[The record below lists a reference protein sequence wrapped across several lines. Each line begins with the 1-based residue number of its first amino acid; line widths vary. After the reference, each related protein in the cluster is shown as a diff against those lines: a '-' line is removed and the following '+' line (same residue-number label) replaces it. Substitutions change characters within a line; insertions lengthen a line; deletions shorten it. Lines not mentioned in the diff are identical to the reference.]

1 VKRIVLIAGFESFNA
16 DLYRKAAQLAV
27 AGCRELEVRVFSDRT
42 LTDEPNIVAAALLN
56 ADVFFGSLL
65 FDYDAVIWLRER
77 VQHIPIRLVFES
89 ALELMSLTQIGAFK
103 IGDKPKGMPKPVKFI
118 LDKFSNGREEDKLA
132 GYISFL
138 KVGPKLLKYVPVQ
151 KVQDLR
157 NWLII
162 YGYWNAGGVDNV
174 VSMFWTISEKY
185 LGLKVGEIPP
195 PVETP
200 NMGLLHPDYD
210 GYFESPRQYLDWYLN
225 PQTSI
230 SRRVRRDRQSE
241 NQPENLAATHH
252 TTDSRVRRDRQS
264 ENQPENLAAT
274 HHTTDSRVRR
284 DRQSANQPENLAA
297 THHTTDSR
305 VRRDRQSANQPENL
319 AATHHTTD
327 SRVRRD
333 RQSANQPENLAAT
346 HHIMGGLEA
355 HPTKFETNWSQK
367 SKEEKCP
374 VVGILLY
381 RKHVITKQPYIPQL
395 IRYFEAAGI
404 IPLPIFI
411 NGVEGHVAVRD
422 WMTTAAETA
431 QRKQGN
437 IETLSLSPDAVEV
450 DTIVSTI
457 GFPLVGGPAGSMEAG
472 RQVEVAKRIL
482 AAKNVPYFVSAPLL
496 IQDIH
501 SWTRQGIGG
510 LQSVVLYALPE
521 LDGAID
527 PVPLGGLVGEDI
539 YLIPDRLKRLTGRI
553 KNWIKL
559 RQTPSCDRKI
569 AIILYGFPPG
579 YGAAGTAALLN
590 VPKSLFNFLHKLQ
603 DAGYTVGEIPAD
615 GEELIRRVKE
625 ADDATADVGGLTRIN
640 ADVEGCH
647 RNTVNVKTL
656 EKWLGYLST
665 SRIEKQWKSLT
676 GTGIKTEGDEFQIGG
691 VQLGN
696 IWIGLQ
702 PPLGISGD
710 PMRLMFDRDLT
721 PHPQYAAFYKWLQ
734 NDFQA
739 DAVVHFGMHGTV
751 EWLPGNPLGNT
762 GYSWSD
768 ILLGNLPN
776 LYIYAA
782 NNPSESML
790 AKRRG
795 YGVLISHNV
804 PTYGR
809 AGLYKELMALRD
821 LIAEYR
827 EDSDKNY
834 LLKEAIC
841 KQILDSGLDADCP
854 FEDGRKLGISF
865 SFENVG
871 LFSADAFNRYLVK
884 LYEYL
889 QVVESRLFSSGL
901 HVLGESPNSE
911 EMESYLEAYFGERLS
926 QEQVKAIV
934 SQTSTDKMPVPQER
948 CGVFEEGLV
957 VRDLLLQ
964 TTDELT
970 NLLRGLNG
978 EYILPAPGGDL
989 LRDGPGV
996 LPTGRNIHALDPYRM
1011 PSPAAFERGRE
1022 IARKIIDKH
1031 VTEQGNYPET
1041 VAVMLWGL
1049 DAIKTRGESIG
1060 ILLELVGA
1068 EPLKEGTGRIVRYE
1082 LKPLVDVGHPRID
1095 VLGNLSGIFRDSFVN
1110 IIELLDDLFV
1120 RAAEIDEPE
1129 SENFIRKHALILQ
1142 SQGVTNCAARLFSNP
1157 AGDFGSLVNDRVVD
1171 GSWESG
1177 DELGKTWESRNV
1189 FSYGR
1194 KDKGEARPEV
1204 LTQLLKGCD
1213 RIIQEIDSVEYGL
1226 TDIQEYYANTG
1237 GLKKAA
1243 EKQHG
1248 KKVNTSFVESF
1259 SKDTTPRNLE
1269 DLLRLEYRTKLL
1281 NPKWA
1286 NAMANQ
1292 GSGGAYEIS
1301 QRMTALIGW
1310 GGTADFT
1317 DSWVYE
1323 QATDTYALDEEMARK
1338 LREANPEAFRNI
1350 VGRMLEANGRG
1361 FWQPDAEKLQKL
1373 RDLYELTDEKI
1384 EGVTSYE

>member
-1 VKRIVLIAGFESFNA
+1 MKRIVLIAGFESFNA
-16 DLYRKAAQLAV
+16 DLYRKAAELAV
-27 AGCRELEVRVFSDRT
+27 SGCQGLEVRVFSDRA
-42 LTDEPNIVAAALLN
+42 LVDEPNAVAAALSN

-65 FDYDAVIWLRER
+65 FDYDAVMWLRER
-77 VQHIPIRLVFES
+77 VQNIPIRLVFES

-162 YGYWNAGGVDNV
+162 YGYWNAGGADNV
-174 VSMFWTISEKY
+174 VSMFWIIAEKY
-185 LGLKVGEIPP
+185 LGLKVAEIPP

-200 NMGLLHPDYD
+200 NMGLLHPHYN
-210 GYFESPRQYLDWYLN
+210 GYFESPRQYLDWYL
-225 PQTSI
+225 S
-230 SRRVRRDRQSE
+230 
-241 NQPENLAATHH
+241 H
-252 TTDSRVRRDRQS
+252 
-264 ENQPENLAAT
+264 
-274 HHTTDSRVRR
+274 
-284 DRQSANQPENLAA
+284 QSARGGQDARSTKEARHL
-297 THHTTDSR
+297 
-305 VRRDRQSANQPENL
+305 DRKGYNGQDARS
-319 AATHHTTD
+319 
-327 SRVRRD
+327 
-333 RQSANQPENLAAT
+333 
-346 HHIMGGLEA
+346 
-355 HPTKFETNWSQK
+355 TKFETNLSQISDQVCNGQDARSTKFGTNGFPNSDQVK
-367 SKEEKCP
+367 SP

-395 IRYFEAAGI
+395 IRYFEDAGI
-404 IPLPIFI
+404 VPLPIFI

-422 WMTTAAETA
+422 WMTTADETA
-431 QRKQGN
+431 RRKQGN
-437 IETLSLSPDAVEV
+437 IETLSLSKDAVEV
-450 DTIVSTI
+450 DAIVSTI
-457 GFPLVGGPAGSMEAG
+457 GFPLVGGPAGSMEGG

-482 AAKNVPYFVSAPLL
+482 TAKNVPYFVSAPLL

-539 YLIPDRLKRLTGRI
+539 YLVPDRAKRLTSRI
-553 KNWIKL
+553 NNWVKL
-559 RQTPSCDRKI
+559 RQTPPSERKI

-590 VPKSLFNFLHKLQ
+590 VPKSLLNFLHKLQ
-603 DAGYTVGEIPAD
+603 AAGYTVGKIPAD

-625 ADDATADVGGLTRIN
+625 ADEPTCDGQDARTTK
-640 ADVEGCH
+640 E
-647 RNTVNVKTL
+647 TVNVKTL
-656 EKWLGYLST
+656 EKWLGYLLT
-665 SRIEKQWKSLT
+665 SRIEKQWESLT
-676 GTGIKTEGDEFQIGG
+676 GTGIKTDGDEFLIGG
-691 VQLGN
+691 IQLGN
-696 IWIGLQ
+696 VWIGLQ

-734 NDFQA
+734 NDLQA

-751 EWLPGNPLGNT
+751 EWLPGSPLGNT

-768 ILLGNLPN
+768 ILLGSLPN

-804 PTYGR
+804 PPYGR

-827 EDSDKNY
+827 EDTAKNY
-834 LLKEAIC
+834 VLKEAIC
-841 KQILDSGLDADCP
+841 KTILDSGLEADCP
-854 FEDGRKLGISF
+854 FDEARKLGIAF

-871 LFSADAFNRYLVK
+871 MFSPDVFHRYLVK

-889 QVVESRLFSSGL
+889 QVVECRLFSSGL
-901 HVLGESPNSE
+901 HVLGEPPNSE
-911 EMESYLEAYFGERLS
+911 EMTSYLEAYFGDRLS
-926 QEQVKAIV
+926 EEQVKAIV
-934 SQTSTDKMPVPQER
+934 SQASTGKMPVPQTSTGKMPVPQE
-948 CGVFEEGLV
+948 GFDGAFEEGLL
-957 VRDLLLQ
+957 VRNLLLQ

-970 NLLRGLNG
+970 NLMRGLNG

-989 LRDGPGV
+989 LRDGAGV

-1011 PSPAAFERGRE
+1011 PSPAAYERGRE
-1022 IARKIIDKH
+1022 IARKIIEKH
-1031 VTEQGNYPET
+1031 VEEQGNYPET

-1082 LKPLVDVGHPRID
+1082 LKPLADVGHPRID

-1110 IIELLDDLFV
+1110 IIELLDDLFG
-1120 RAAEIDEPE
+1120 RAADADEPE

-1142 SQGVTNCAARLFSNP
+1142 GQGVQNYSARLFSNP

-1204 LTQLLKGCD
+1204 LTQLLQGCD

-1243 EKQHG
+1243 EKQRG

-1259 SKDTTPRNLE
+1259 SQDTTPRNLE

-1286 NAMANQ
+1286 NAMVNQ

-1317 DSWVYE
+1317 DGWVYD
-1323 QATDTYALDEEMARK
+1323 QAADTYALDREMAQK

-1361 FWQPDAEKLQKL
+1361 FWLPDADKLQQL
-1373 RDLYELTDEKI
+1373 RELYELTDEKI
-1384 EGVTSYE
+1384 EGVTV

>member
-1 VKRIVLIAGFESFNA
+1 M
-16 DLYRKAAQLAV
+16 
-27 AGCRELEVRVFSDRT
+27 
-42 LTDEPNIVAAALLN
+42 
-56 ADVFFGSLL
+56 
-65 FDYDAVIWLRER
+65 WLRPR
-77 VQHIPIRLVFES
+77 VQNIPIRLVFES

-162 YGYWNAGGVDNV
+162 YGYWNAGGADNV
-174 VSMFWTISEKY
+174 VSMFWIIAEKY
-185 LGLKVGEIPP
+185 LGLKVAEIPP

-200 NMGLLHPDYD
+200 NMGLLHPDYN
-210 GYFESPRQYLDWYLN
+210 GYFESPRQYLDWYL
-225 PQTSI
+225 S
-230 SRRVRRDRQSE
+230 
-241 NQPENLAATHH
+241 H
-252 TTDSRVRRDRQS
+252 
-264 ENQPENLAAT
+264 
-274 HHTTDSRVRR
+274 
-284 DRQSANQPENLAA
+284 QSA
-297 THHTTDSR
+297 R
-305 VRRDRQSANQPENL
+305 
-319 AATHHTTD
+319 
-327 SRVRRD
+327 
-333 RQSANQPENLAAT
+333 
-346 HHIMGGLEA
+346 GGEDA
-355 HPTKFETNWSQK
+355 HPIKFETNWSQK
-367 SKEEKCP
+367 SEGGKSP

-395 IRYFEAAGI
+395 IRYFEDAGI
-404 IPLPIFI
+404 VPLPIFI

-422 WMTTAAETA
+422 WMTTADETA
-431 QRKQGN
+431 RRKQGN
-437 IETLSLSPDAVEV
+437 IETLSLSKDAVEV
-450 DTIVSTI
+450 DAIVSTI
-457 GFPLVGGPAGSMEAG
+457 GFPLVGGPAGSMEGG

-482 AAKNVPYFVSAPLL
+482 TAKNVPYFVSAPLL

-539 YLIPDRLKRLTGRI
+539 YLVPDRAKRLTSRINNWVKLGR
-553 KNWIKL
+553 
-559 RQTPSCDRKI
+559 TPPSERKI

-590 VPKSLFNFLHKLQ
+590 VPKSLLNFLHKLQ
-603 DAGYTVGEIPAD
+603 AAGYTVGEIPAD

-625 ADDATADVGGLTRIN
+625 ADDAATADTGGLTRMN
-640 ADVEGCH
+640 ADG
-647 RNTVNVKTL
+647 RGGFGNTVNVKTL

-676 GTGIKTEGDEFQIGG
+676 GTGIKTDGDEFQIGG
-691 VQLGN
+691 IQLGN
-696 IWIGLQ
+696 VWIGLQ

-734 NDFQA
+734 NDLQA

-751 EWLPGNPLGNT
+751 EWLPGSPLGNT

-768 ILLGNLPN
+768 ILLGSLPN

-804 PTYGR
+804 PPYGR

-827 EDSDKNY
+827 EDTAKNY
-834 LLKEAIC
+834 VLKEAIC
-841 KQILDSGLDADCP
+841 KKILDSGLEADCP
-854 FEDGRKLGISF
+854 FDEARKLGIAF
-865 SFENVG
+865 SFETVG
-871 LFSADAFNRYLVK
+871 MFSADAFNRYLVK

-889 QVVESRLFSSGL
+889 QVVECRLFSSGL
-901 HVLGESPNSE
+901 HVLGEPPNSE
-911 EMESYLEAYFGERLS
+911 EMTSYLEAYFGERLS
-926 QEQVKAIV
+926 PEQVQKLV
-934 SQTSTDKMPVPQER
+934 FEENEPQRRRGRREEEKEGLD
-948 CGVFEEGLV
+948 GVFEEGLL

-989 LRDGPGV
+989 LRDGAGV

-1011 PSPAAFERGRE
+1011 PSPAAYERGRE
-1022 IARKIIDKH
+1022 IARKIIEKHLEEHDK
-1031 VTEQGNYPET
+1031 YPET

-1082 LKPLVDVGHPRID
+1082 LKPLADVGHPRID

-1120 RAAEIDEPE
+1120 RAADADEPE

-1142 SQGVTNCAARLFSNP
+1142 GQGVQNYSARLFSNP

-1177 DELGKTWESRNV
+1177 DELGETWESRNV

-1204 LTQLLKGCD
+1204 LTQLLQGCD

-1243 EKQHG
+1243 EKQRG

-1259 SKDTTPRNLE
+1259 SQDTTPRNLE

-1286 NAMANQ
+1286 NAMVNQ

-1317 DSWVYE
+1317 DSWVYDG
-1323 QATDTYALDEEMARK
+1323 AADTYALDEEMAQK

-1361 FWQPDAEKLQKL
+1361 FWLPDADKLQQL
-1373 RDLYELTDEKI
+1373 RELYELTDEKL
-1384 EGVTSYE
+1384 EGVANYE

>member
-1 VKRIVLIAGFESFNA
+1 MKRIVLIAGFESFNA
-16 DLYRKAAQLAV
+16 ELYRKAAELAV
-27 AGCRELEVRVFSDRT
+27 SGCQGLEVRVFSDRA
-42 LTDEPNIVAAALLN
+42 LADEPDAVAAALLN

-65 FDYDAVIWLRER
+65 FDYDAVMWLRAR
-77 VQHIPIRLVFES
+77 VENIPIRLVFES

-162 YGYWNAGGVDNV
+162 YGYWNAGGADNV
-174 VSMFWTISEKY
+174 VSMFWIIAEKY
-185 LGLKVGEIPP
+185 LGLKVAEIPP

-200 NMGLLHPDYD
+200 NMGLLHPDYN
-210 GYFESPRQYLDWYLN
+210 GYFESPRQYLDWYLGN
-225 PQTSI
+225 
-230 SRRVRRDRQSE
+230 
-241 NQPENLAATHH
+241 
-252 TTDSRVRRDRQS
+252 
-264 ENQPENLAAT
+264 
-274 HHTTDSRVRR
+274 
-284 DRQSANQPENLAA
+284 QSARGGQDARSTKQARHL
-297 THHTTDSR
+297 
-305 VRRDRQSANQPENL
+305 DRKGYNGQDARS
-319 AATHHTTD
+319 
-327 SRVRRD
+327 
-333 RQSANQPENLAAT
+333 
-346 HHIMGGLEA
+346 
-355 HPTKFETNWSQK
+355 TKFETNWSQNSDRGK
-367 SKEEKCP
+367 PP

-395 IRYFEAAGI
+395 IRYFEDAGI
-404 IPLPIFI
+404 VPLPIFI

-422 WMTTAAETA
+422 WMTTADETA
-431 QRKQGN
+431 RRKQGN
-437 IETLSLSPDAVEV
+437 IETLSLSKDAVEV
-450 DTIVSTI
+450 DAIVSTI
-457 GFPLVGGPAGSMEAG
+457 GFPLVGGPAGSMEGG

-482 AAKNVPYFVSAPLL
+482 TAKNVPYFVSAPLL

-539 YLIPDRLKRLTGRI
+539 YLVPDRAKRLTSRI
-553 KNWIKL
+553 NNWVKL
-559 RQTPSCDRKI
+559 GQTPPSERKI

-590 VPKSLFNFLHKLQ
+590 VPKSLLNFLHKLQ
-603 DAGYTVGEIPAD
+603 AAGYTVGEIPAD

-625 ADDATADVGGLTRIN
+625 ADDAATADGGGLTRMN
-640 ADVEGCH
+640 ADKEGIYG
-647 RNTVNVKTL
+647 NTVNVKTL

-676 GTGIKTEGDEFQIGG
+676 GTGIKTDGDEFHIGG
-691 VQLGN
+691 IQLGN
-696 IWIGLQ
+696 VWIGLQ

-734 NDFQA
+734 NDLQA

-751 EWLPGNPLGNT
+751 EWLPGSPLGNT

-768 ILLGNLPN
+768 ILLGSLPN

-804 PTYGR
+804 PPYGR

-827 EDSDKNY
+827 EDTAKNY
-834 LLKEAIC
+834 VLKEAIC
-841 KQILDSGLDADCP
+841 KKVLDSGLEADCP
-854 FEDGRKLGISF
+854 FDEARKLGIAF

-871 LFSADAFNRYLVK
+871 MFSADAFNRYLVK

-889 QVVESRLFSSGL
+889 QVVECRLFSSGL

-911 EMESYLEAYFGERLS
+911 EMTSYLEAYFGERLS
-926 QEQVKAIV
+926 PEQVQKLV
-934 SQTSTDKMPVPQER
+934 FEGNEPQRRRGRREEEKEGLD
-948 CGVFEEGLV
+948 GVFEEGLL

-989 LRDGPGV
+989 LRDGAGV

-1011 PSPAAFERGRE
+1011 PSPAAYERGRE
-1022 IARKIIDKH
+1022 IARKIIEKH
-1031 VTEQGNYPET
+1031 VEEHGNYPET

-1082 LKPLVDVGHPRID
+1082 LKPLADVGHPRID

-1120 RAAEIDEPE
+1120 RAADADEPE

-1142 SQGVTNCAARLFSNP
+1142 AKGVQNYSARLFSNP

-1204 LTQLLKGCD
+1204 LTQLLQGCD

-1237 GLKKAA
+1237 GLKNAA
-1243 EKQHG
+1243 EKQRG

-1259 SKDTTPRNLE
+1259 SQDTTPRNLE

-1286 NAMANQ
+1286 NAMVNQ

-1317 DSWVYE
+1317 DGWVYD
-1323 QATDTYALDEEMARK
+1323 QAADTYALDEEMAKK

-1361 FWQPDAEKLQKL
+1361 FWLPDADKLQQL
-1373 RDLYELTDEKI
+1373 RELYELTDEKI
-1384 EGVTSYE
+1384 EGVTV